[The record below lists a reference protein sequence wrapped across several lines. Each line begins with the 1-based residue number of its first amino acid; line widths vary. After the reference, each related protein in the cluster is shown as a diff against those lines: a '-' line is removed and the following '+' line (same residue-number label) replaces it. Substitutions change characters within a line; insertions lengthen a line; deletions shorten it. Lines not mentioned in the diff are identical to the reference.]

1 MNMQNTLLLVEDDAE
16 ISDMVSDYL
25 TKEGFVVVRAYDG
38 EEAVRKFRG
47 QPFDLILLDL
57 MLPKLGGMDFLQKVR
72 QTSLVPVLITSAK
85 DGDVDKALGLGFGAD
100 DYIAKPFSMIEL
112 AARIK
117 AAIRRATQYAAAA
130 PVERTPAP
138 PEVLR
143 VRELVIDLENF
154 SVSKNGSELKL
165 TSKEF
170 HILKLFAG
178 HPKRVFTKAQIYS
191 SVWEDEYYGDENV
204 INVHMRRLREKIED
218 DPSNPV
224 YIKTLWGIGYK
235 LGEFGE

>member
-1 MNMQNTLLLVEDDAE
+1 MNMQNTLLLVEDDTE

-38 EEAVRKFRG
+38 EEAVRKFAG

-57 MLPKLGGMDFLQKVR
+57 MLPKLSGMDFLQKVR

-130 PVERTPAP
+130 PAERAPAP

-143 VRELVIDLENF
+143 VGELVIDLENF
-154 SVSKNGSELKL
+154 SVSKNGAELKL

-170 HILKLFAG
+170 HLLKLFAV

-191 SVWEDEYYGDENV
+191 SVWEDDYYGDENV

-218 DPSNPV
+218 DPSNPA